1 MSKVR
6 EVDDLPVDRFFGQ
19 PQAHLVPRGA
29 RMIKWHKNPRVARV
43 ALFLGAIAAFAIGS
57 GAGTRWY

>member
-1 MSKVR
+1 
-6 EVDDLPVDRFFGQ
+6 
-19 PQAHLVPRGA
+19 
-29 RMIKWHKNPRVARV
+29 MIKWHKNPRVARV